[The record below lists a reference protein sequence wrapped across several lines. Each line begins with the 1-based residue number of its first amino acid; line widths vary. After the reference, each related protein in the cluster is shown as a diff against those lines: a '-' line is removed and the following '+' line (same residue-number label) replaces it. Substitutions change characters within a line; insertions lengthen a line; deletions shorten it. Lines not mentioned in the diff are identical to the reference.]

1 MKKMK
6 ITIRK
11 DGTQKIEV
19 LDASGDDCLEFTRQL
34 EQRLGE
40 QDGER
45 VLKPEYYEAE
55 QEVERDRE
63 VES

>member
-11 DGTQKIEV
+11 DGTQQIEV
-19 LDASGDDCLEFTRQL
+19 LGATGEECVEFTRQL
-34 EQRLGE
+34 EQRLGV

-45 VLKPEYYEAE
+45 ELKPEYCEVE
-55 QEVERDRE
+55 TEVERERE
-63 VES
+63 GES

>member
-11 DGTQKIEV
+11 DGTQTVEV
-19 LDASGDDCLEFTRQL
+19 LGTSGEGCLEFTRQL
-34 EQRLGE
+34 EQRLGI

-45 VLKPEYYEAE
+45 ELKPEYCEVE
-55 QEVERDRE
+55 TEVERERE
-63 VES
+63 GES

>member
-19 LDASGDDCLEFTRQL
+19 LGAVGDECVTFTQEMER
-34 EQRLGE
+34 RLGKQE
-40 QDGER
+40 GER
-45 VLKPEYYEAE
+45 ELKPEYEAAEGEVVRDYEAG
-55 QEVERDRE
+55 
-63 VES
+63 S

>member
-19 LDASGDDCLEFTRQL
+19 LGAVGEECVEFTQEMER
-34 EQRLGE
+34 RLGKQE
-40 QDGER
+40 GER
-45 VLKPEYYEAE
+45 ELKPEYEATEGEIERDYEAG
-55 QEVERDRE
+55 
-63 VES
+63 S

>member
-1 MKKMK
+1 MKKIK

-19 LDASGDDCLEFTRQL
+19 LGASGEECLAFTQQL
-34 EQRLGE
+34 EQRLGA

-45 VLKPEYYEAE
+45 VLKPEYSETE
-55 QEVERDRE
+55 PVVEPERE

>member
-19 LDASGDDCLEFTRQL
+19 LGASGEECLAFTQQL
-34 EQRLGE
+34 EQRLGV

-45 VLKPEYYEAE
+45 VLKPEYSEVE
-55 QEVERDRE
+55 PEVERDRE